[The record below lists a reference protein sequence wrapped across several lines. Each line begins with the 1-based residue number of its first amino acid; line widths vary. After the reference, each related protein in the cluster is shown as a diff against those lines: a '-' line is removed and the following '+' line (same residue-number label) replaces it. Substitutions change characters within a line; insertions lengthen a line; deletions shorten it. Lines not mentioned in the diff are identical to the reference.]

1 MSFIRKIF
9 KSMLG
14 TPPSPPPSPPLLR
27 EEERNIPWIER
38 ERDLQLVR
46 DYKPHKDV
54 EHLRI
59 LLHGPPAAGKSS
71 FINSVD
77 STLRGKTTARALA
90 ANAPK
95 SFTIA
100 YRTYKIQKGN
110 PDTFYPFVFN
120 DTMGLQSSDKGI
132 HVEDIKL
139 AISGHVKED
148 YRFKPTSLLHESD
161 PNCNSSSVLSH
172 FALAFFFQ
180 FNPKCPLAETD
191 PNYRGSSTFD
201 DKVHILVFVI
211 CANTVSLIDDA
222 TWRKMNDIRAA
233 ARDKQIPQI
242 AILTK
247 IDEACPEVKKD
258 IKNAYRSKHLKK
270 LMETVNVNL
279 GLPLNCI
286 FLVKNYHK
294 EIETDD
300 GVDSL
305 ILSILKKIIDYGE
318 DYLNDQNNRDLSP
331 MCEGDR
337 K

>member
-1 MSFIRKIF
+1 MYPSSVLFAYCVIF
-9 KSMLG
+9 CAFM
-14 TPPSPPPSPPLLR
+14 PLLCKLYVYTQSYLIFLL
-27 EEERNIPWIER
+27 NSER

-95 SFTIA
+95 SFTI

-120 DTMGLQSSDKGI
+120 DTMGLQCSDKGI

-139 AISGHVKED
+139 AMNGHVKEG
-148 YRFKPTSLLHESD
+148 YK
-161 PNCNSSSVLSH
+161 
-172 FALAFFFQ
+172 
-180 FNPKCPLAETD
+180 FNPKCPLSEMD
-191 PNYRGSSTFD
+191 PNYRASSTLD
-201 DKVHILVFVI
+201 DKAHILVLVI
-211 CANTVSLIDDA
+211 RADSVSIIDDA
-222 TWRKMNDIRAA
+222 TWRKMKDVRAA
-233 ARDKQIPQI
+233 ACDKGIPQI

-258 IKNAYRSKHLKK
+258 IKNAYKSKHMNK

>member
-1 MSFIRKIF
+1 
-9 KSMLG
+9 MLLVWSILFG
-14 TPPSPPPSPPLLR
+14 
-27 EEERNIPWIER
+27 
-38 ERDLQLVR
+38 RDLQLVR

-59 LLHGPPAAGKSS
+59 LLYGPPGAGKSS

-90 ANAPK
+90 ANASK

-120 DTMGLQSSDKGI
+120 DTMGVQSSDQGI

-148 YRFKPTSLLHESD
+148 YRF
-161 PNCNSSSVLSH
+161 
-172 FALAFFFQ
+172 
-180 FNPKCPLAETD
+180 NPKCPLPETD

-211 CANTVSLIDDA
+211 SANTVSLIDDD
-222 TWRKMNDIRAA
+222 TWKKMNDIRAA

-270 LMETVNVNL
+270 LVLNMNL
-279 GLPLNCI
+279 GIPLNSI

-300 GVDSL
+300 AVDSL
-305 ILSILKKIIDYGE
+305 ILSVLKKIIDYGE

>member
-1 MSFIRKIF
+1 M
-9 KSMLG
+9 
-14 TPPSPPPSPPLLR
+14 PLLCKLYVYTQSYLIFLL
-27 EEERNIPWIER
+27 NSER

-120 DTMGLQSSDKGI
+120 DTMGLQSNDQGI
-132 HVEDIKL
+132 HLEDIKL

-148 YRFKPTSLLHESD
+148 YR
-161 PNCNSSSVLSH
+161 
-172 FALAFFFQ
+172 

-233 ARDKQIPQI
+233 ARDKGIPQI
-242 AILTK
+242 AIMTK
-247 IDEACPEVKKD
+247 IDEACPEVKKN
-258 IKNAYRSKHLKK
+258 IKNTYKSKH
-270 LMETVNVNL
+270 M
-279 GLPLNCI
+279 
-286 FLVKNYHK
+286 
-294 EIETDD
+294 
-300 GVDSL
+300 
-305 ILSILKKIIDYGE
+305 
-318 DYLNDQNNRDLSP
+318 NDQVCS
-331 MCEGDR
+331 R

>member
-1 MSFIRKIF
+1 MSFFRKIF

-27 EEERNIPWIER
+27 VEERKIPWNER

-120 DTMGLQSSDKGI
+120 DTMGLQSSDEGI
-132 HVEDIKL
+132 RVEDIKL

-148 YRFKPTSLLHESD
+148 YRF
-161 PNCNSSSVLSH
+161 
-172 FALAFFFQ
+172 
-180 FNPKCPLAETD
+180 NPKSPLPETD

-233 ARDKQIPQI
+233 ARDKRSQN
-242 AILTK
+242 AILQ
-247 IDEACPEVKKD
+247 
-258 IKNAYRSKHLKK
+258 K
-270 LMETVNVNL
+270 LMK
-279 GLPLNCI
+279 
-286 FLVKNYHK
+286 LV
-294 EIETDD
+294 
-300 GVDSL
+300 
-305 ILSILKKIIDYGE
+305 LKSK
-318 DYLNDQNNRDLSP
+318 
-331 MCEGDR
+331 
-337 K
+337 KT

>member
-1 MSFIRKIF
+1 
-9 KSMLG
+9 
-14 TPPSPPPSPPLLR
+14 
-27 EEERNIPWIER
+27 
-38 ERDLQLVR
+38 
-46 DYKPHKDV
+46 
-54 EHLRI
+54 
-59 LLHGPPAAGKSS
+59 
-71 FINSVD
+71 
-77 STLRGKTTARALA
+77 
-90 ANAPK
+90 
-95 SFTIA
+95 
-100 YRTYKIQKGN
+100 
-110 PDTFYPFVFN
+110 
-120 DTMGLQSSDKGI
+120 MGLQSSDEGI
-132 HVEDIKL
+132 RVEDIKL

-148 YRFKPTSLLHESD
+148 YRF
-161 PNCNSSSVLSH
+161 
-172 FALAFFFQ
+172 
-180 FNPKCPLAETD
+180 NPKCPLPETD

-211 CANTVSLIDDA
+211 CATSVSLIDDA

-233 ARDKQIPQI
+233 GRDKQIPQI

-247 IDEACPEVKKD
+247 IDEACPEVQKD

-331 MCEGDR
+331 M
-337 K
+337 